1 MSFALKNLSL
11 KNMKIRQKL
20 LLVGMTLTIVPLL
33 IIGIENFIQ
42 TGGTKKIAE
51 EESLKLANADL
62 EHIAGNIAEMAKMHD
77 SFVKKNLED
86 YLSTMFLLVNNG
98 GGLSLG
104 NETVV
109 WEAFNQSNRAVSSTI
124 RLPRMQLGNQW
135 LGQEY
140 NPKASVPLVDTI
152 KKALPG
158 VSCSVFQRMN
168 EQGDLLRVATTN
180 VRNINGKDQRGIGT
194 YIPAVNLDGKRNPIV
209 TSILKGET
217 YVGTSYVIG
226 HTHVSAYEPM
236 YDNKRNIIGAIGLG
250 VVRDADDALKKAI
263 TSLSIGKTGYAYI
276 TDFKGD
282 MLIHPNA
289 SLEGVNFMNTTDAD
303 GKLFI
308 KDLIENHFDRPDN
321 ESYFFE
327 YNYQGPG
334 EKIPRKRIA
343 INRKFSPWEWSITVI
358 APLDEFLDGV
368 NQIDA
373 RFSRSQFTLVVIT
386 MVALV
391 LSGLIWLFISGR
403 IAKPITNIS
412 GTVRKI
418 ASEKDLTLTVPVE
431 SQDETGMMAAEFNNM
446 SIALRET
453 FKEVINASR
462 KVALNAED
470 VAKRA
475 SANKERAE
483 NQEKQMQIMEDTIK
497 AMGTTASEV
506 AGASSAQKESADIS
520 AKNIAGLLGNMG
532 TVADAST
539 DQIEEANEVVQRVE
553 AMGETGGKVVATAG
567 KQGEAVNKVSEAI
580 NRISKAVEEMTSV
593 AQRSTE
599 FGKQVLSAAEEG
611 AQTVNATVAGMRAIA
626 DSSDQISEIITVIT
640 DIAEQTNLLSLN
652 AAIEAARAGVH
663 GKGFAVVADEV
674 GKL

>member
-1 MSFALKNLSL
+1 
-11 KNMKIRQKL
+11 
-20 LLVGMTLTIVPLL
+20 
-33 IIGIENFIQ
+33 
-42 TGGTKKIAE
+42 
-51 EESLKLANADL
+51 
-62 EHIAGNIAEMAKMHD
+62 
-77 SFVKKNLED
+77 
-86 YLSTMFLLVNNG
+86 
-98 GGLSLG
+98 
-104 NETVV
+104 
-109 WEAFNQSNRAVSSTI
+109 
-124 RLPRMQLGNQW
+124 
-135 LGQEY
+135 
-140 NPKASVPLVDTI
+140 
-152 KKALPG
+152 
-158 VSCSVFQRMN
+158 
-168 EQGDLLRVATTN
+168 
-180 VRNINGKDQRGIGT
+180 
-194 YIPAVNLDGKRNPIV
+194 
-209 TSILKGET
+209 
-217 YVGTSYVIG
+217 
-226 HTHVSAYEPM
+226 M

-674 GKL
+674 GKLAQRSSEAAKEITQLIKDSSARVNEGTQLTDKSQEALRKISEGGQVNMDAIEEISTSTKLLAEGTQEVNLMMQELNSLAHEIASMAGQQGERRQAAQRALSVLVQKSNEISGLVDNAGKSATEISGQMNDIAGRTDQMKNLTDTQAERSKKLVEISVTSAQAAKQTVEGASRVYGITEDLRQLSADLINQVEQFRV